1 MTASVSFRSSFVAC
15 LLAAALSAQSG
26 TKTPPA
32 PAVEKAPVT
41 EKAPAGKTQPA
52 KEAPAKGPG
61 KETSGLVGG
70 RDALRACRDLAAKIK
85 GLRGPTRDAAL
96 EEAAKAYE
104 QVGVEHASDKAIAA
118 QAYYEAAEL
127 WRRGNDLAPAE
138 AAYGKAVEND
148 RDRYAERSWLEVANL
163 QRRSKRYDDAVL
175 TYKKVVELNPSSSR
189 AHDARLWI
197 GRTLQQKGTMPEA
210 IAAYTEALERA
221 PALLDRIEATDWL
234 VKAQVHV
241 GDLDK
246 AAATFATLETLVK
259 DSEGPDVDRVHKA
272 FDGMTSK
279 RTIEKARDKQTKA
292 HKDAEQAE
300 VKARR

>member
-1 MTASVSFRSSFVAC
+1 MTASVAFRSSFVAC
-15 LLAAALSAQSG
+15 ILAAVLAAQTG
-26 TKTPPA
+26 TKPPPA
-32 PAVEKAPVT
+32 PAVEKAPPVKTAVT
-41 EKAPAGKTQPA
+41 KD
-52 KEAPAKGPG
+52 APAKTPG
-61 KETSGLVGG
+61 KEAAGLVGG
-70 RDALRACRDLAAKIK
+70 RDALRACRELAAKVK

-104 QVGVEHASDKAIAA
+104 QVGIEHAADKATAA
-118 QAYYEAAEL
+118 QAWYEAAEL

-138 AAYGKAVEND
+138 AAYAKAVEND

-163 QRRSKRYDDAVL
+163 QRRSKRYDDAVA
-175 TYKKVVELNPSSSR
+175 TYKKVIELNPSSSR

-210 IAAYTEALERA
+210 IVAYGEAVERA

-234 VKAQVHV
+234 VKALVHV

-246 AAATFATLETLVK
+246 AAATFATLETAVK
-259 DSEGPDVDRVHKA
+259 DAEGPDSERVHKA
-272 FDGMTSK
+272 FEGMTSK
-279 RTIEKARDKQTKA
+279 RSIEKARDKQTKA

-300 VKARR
+300 AKLRR